1 MMKGGKMSKE
11 SRYSAEEKFLILKE
25 AEEQGVVKTCS
36 KHGID
41 PTTYYFW
48 KERYES
54 EGITGLLPKA
64 PGPKIER
71 KELKDLQKENEML
84 KKLLAEKEVLLEAQR
99 DLLKK
104 KRLRPQK

>member
-1 MMKGGKMSKE
+1 MSKQI
-11 SRYSAEEKFLILKE
+11 RYSAEEKFLILKE
-25 AEEQGVVKTCS
+25 AEEHGVVKTCS

-54 EGITGLLPKA
+54 EGIRGLMPKT
-64 PGPKIER
+64 PGPKIDR
-71 KELKDLQKENEML
+71 KELKELQKENELL
-84 KKLLAEKEVLLEAQR
+84 KKLLAEKEVLLEAQK

>member
-1 MMKGGKMSKE
+1 
-11 SRYSAEEKFLILKE
+11 
-25 AEEQGVVKTCS
+25 
-36 KHGID
+36 
-41 PTTYYFW
+41 
-48 KERYES
+48 
-54 EGITGLLPKA
+54 LLPKA